1 MRTQWTIEITK
12 TAQGY
17 SYQVQ
22 TVGGG
27 QAPSKASLAQTIA
40 RLIDQYLP
48 EHARENAPEN
58 DNGPVR
64 PVETRMVG

>member
-12 TAQGY
+12 TTHGY

-27 QAPSKASLAQTIA
+27 QVPSKTSLAQTIA
-40 RLIDQYLP
+40 RLIDQHLP
-48 EHARENAPEN
+48 EHTRDNAAGERHCASPSF
-58 DNGPVR
+58 
-64 PVETRMVG
+64 